1 MERVEGTIMQYV
13 NVTQLAEVLER
24 GNGHTIGEIF
34 PDGMKMDVVVEMG
47 GGGRYRAAK
56 LNMTGR
62 DANGDIVHIDI
73 DNGGDGTVTLMPK
86 KKNMRCAE
94 DYFFNEEIYKFM
106 TRDVRERLG
115 A

>member
-1 MERVEGTIMQYV
+1 MERMEGAIMQYD

-34 PDGMKMDVVVEMG
+34 PGGMKMDVVVEMG
-47 GGGRYRAAK
+47 SEGRYRVAE
-56 LNMTGR
+56 LNMNGW
-62 DANGDIVHIDI
+62 DVNGDFVHIDI
-73 DNGGDGTVTLMPK
+73 DNDGDGTVTLMPK
-86 KKNMRCAE
+86 KNRSGAE
-94 DYFFNEEIYKFM
+94 EYFFNEEIHKFM